1 MNEKEEINCSLYS
14 ISKLELF
21 LLGLKLER
29 SISLKEQAVQNTS
42 TSKKINEL
50 KKTMPKK
57 GLSHFLQYK
66 MLYLMILPGL
76 FYFIVFKYVP
86 MGGLIIA
93 FQNYQPFLGIFG
105 SPWVGLEHFIR
116 LFTGDVFTMLLGNTL
131 RLFSL
136 QLFVFFPMPIILSLM
151 LNEVRN
157 ARFKKSIQ
165 TVIYIPYFMSWV
177 IIVSISFVLLSLD
190 GGLINELIAY
200 FGGEKIPFLTSAD
213 WMPTMYIGQVIWK
226 ELGWST
232 IIYLAAITNVDTQLY
247 EAADMDGAGRLRKM
261 WHVTLPAIKGT
272 IITLLILRI
281 GDVLNLGFEH
291 IHLLLNSMN
300 RQVAEIFDTY
310 IYTAGLQNGQLSFS
324 TAVGMFKGI
333 VGLIMVWAANKLAN
347 KFGEEGVY

>member
-1 MNEKEEINCSLYS
+1 MKEQTVPS
-14 ISKLELF
+14 ISTEEKIKELDE
-21 LLGLKLER
+21 K
-29 SISLKEQAVQNTS
+29 K
-42 TSKKINEL
+42 SKKGI
-50 KKTMPKK
+50 
-57 GLSHFLQYK
+57 SHLFQYRI
-66 MLYLMILPGL
+66 LYLMILPGII
-76 FYFIVFKYVP
+76 YFLIFKYMP

-93 FQNYQPFLGIFG
+93 FQNYQPFLGILG
-105 SPWVGLEHFIR
+105 SPWVGFEHFIR
-116 LFTGDVFTMLLGNTL
+116 LFTGDVFTMLLTNTL

-136 QLFVFFPMPIILSLM
+136 QLFLFFPLPIILSLM
-151 LNEVRN
+151 LNEVRH
-157 ARFKKSIQ
+157 AKFKKGIQ
-165 TVIYIPYFMSWV
+165 TIIYIPYFMSWV

-200 FGGEKIPFLTSAD
+200 FGGDKIPFLTSPE
-213 WMPTMYIGQVIWK
+213 WMPRMYIGQVIWK

-261 WHVTLPAIKGT
+261 WHVTLPAIRGT

-291 IHLLLNSMN
+291 VHLLLNSMN

-324 TAVGMFKGI
+324 TAVGMFKGV
-333 VGLIMVWAANKLAN
+333 VGLIMVWGANKIANKL
-347 KFGEEGVY
+347 GEEGVY